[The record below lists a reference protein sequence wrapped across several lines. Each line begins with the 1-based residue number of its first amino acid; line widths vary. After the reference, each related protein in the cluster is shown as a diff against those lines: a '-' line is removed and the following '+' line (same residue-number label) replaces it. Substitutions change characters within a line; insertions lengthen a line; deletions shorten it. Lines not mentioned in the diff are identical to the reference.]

1 MLLLSGHC
9 CLSKVFPQEWWWF
22 REKNGLKFFFLIF
35 KKIFKRSLHFFWIKI
50 FFFQKQIF
58 FWKTNFFDSFSKK
71 CEKLSISF
79 SNLMWKTDR
88 GSQRALRGPCRREE
102 TNTNCTQ
109 NCLCTP
115 SLRCGSCFPLLTAP
129 RRLRLQ

>member
-9 CLSKVFPQEWWWF
+9 CFSKVFPQEWWWF
-22 REKNGLKFFFLIF
+22 REKNGLKKKQNFFKFLRKF
-35 KKIFKRSLHFFWIKI
+35 KKKIFKFFLDLK
-50 FFFQKQIF
+50 KKF
-58 FWKTNFFDSFSKK
+58 FWKTNFFDSFSIFF
-71 CEKLSISF
+71 EKLSISF

-88 GSQRALRGPCRREE
+88 GSQRALREPCRREE